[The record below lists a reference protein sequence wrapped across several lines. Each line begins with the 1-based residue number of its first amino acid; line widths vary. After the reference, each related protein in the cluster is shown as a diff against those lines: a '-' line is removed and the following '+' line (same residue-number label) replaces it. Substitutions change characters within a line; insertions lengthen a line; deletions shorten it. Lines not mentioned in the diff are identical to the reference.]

1 MARPASLTGAML
13 SYREARR
20 RALLILLAAVLA
32 GAGCSAPE
40 RLETAEAA
48 AARARRE
55 RLRDRLRGSLGD
67 RYDAPLPAV
76 TLEEIQRGS
85 SLYDTLCRACH
96 GPTGKGNGRSAR
108 MLTMQPPDLTEP
120 STASFFSDQAKLKI
134 VAEGIAETPMIGWSR
149 MLEEKE
155 QIAVLRFM
163 DTLIRESP
171 SP

>member
-1 MARPASLTGAML
+1 MD

-20 RALLILLAAVLA
+20 RVLVVLLASAIA

-40 RLETAEAA
+40 RLDTTTAA
-48 AARARRE
+48 ADKERRE

-67 RYDAPLPAV
+67 RYDAPLPAG

-85 SLYDTLCRACH
+85 RLYDTLCRACH

-108 MLTMQPPDLTEP
+108 MLTIEPPDLTRP
-120 STASFFSDQAKLKI
+120 ITASFFSDQAKLKI
-134 VAEGIAETPMIGWSR
+134 IAEGIAETPMIGWSR

-155 QIAVLRFM
+155 QIAVLQFM
-163 DTLIRESP
+163 NTLVRESQ

>member
-1 MARPASLTGAML
+1 MD

-20 RALLILLAAVLA
+20 WALVILLASAVA
-32 GAGCSAPE
+32 GTGCSTPE
-40 RLETAEAA
+40 RLDTTQRAA
-48 AARARRE
+48 ADQRRE
-55 RLRDRLRGSLGD
+55 RLRDWLRGSLGD

-76 TLEEIQRGS
+76 NLEEIQRGS
-85 SLYDTLCRACH
+85 KLYDALCRACH
-96 GPTGKGNGRSAR
+96 GSTGKGNGRSAR
-108 MLTMQPPDLTEP
+108 ILAIQPPDLADP

-134 VAEGIAETPMIGWSR
+134 VAEGIAEAPMIGWSR

-163 DTLIRESP
+163 DTLVRESP

>member
-1 MARPASLTGAML
+1 MD
-13 SYREARR
+13 SYGKARR
-20 RALLILLAAVLA
+20 RVLVVLLASAVA

-40 RLETAEAA
+40 RLDTTEATATRE
-48 AARARRE
+48 RRD
-55 RLRDRLRGSLGD
+55 RLRDRLQRSLGD

-76 TLEEIQRGS
+76 NLEEIQRGS
-85 SLYDTLCRACH
+85 KLYDALCRACH
-96 GPTGKGNGRSAR
+96 GSTGKGNGRSAR
-108 MLTMQPPDLTEP
+108 ILAVQPPDLADP

-163 DTLIRESP
+163 DTLVRESP